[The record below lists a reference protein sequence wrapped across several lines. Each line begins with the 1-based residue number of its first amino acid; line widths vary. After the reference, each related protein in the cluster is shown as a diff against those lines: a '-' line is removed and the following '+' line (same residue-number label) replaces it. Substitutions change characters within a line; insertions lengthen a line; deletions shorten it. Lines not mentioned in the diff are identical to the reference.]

1 MLISNTMMTAYY
13 LGWKIILL
21 RKSKNLSFSGTYK
34 YYLILLPVLF
44 LISNVFSKEIIIE
57 PGENAHERLQ
67 EAMILMEEGDTLLIK
82 SGYYSFE
89 DGLSLDIDGV
99 TVIGEG
105 MDKTILDFK
114 NQQSGAQGLLVTS
127 NKVTLKDFA
136 ILDAKG
142 DALKVIGA
150 MGINMINL
158 RTEWTGGPKST
169 NGAYGFYPVESEDV
183 LIDGCVAIGAS
194 DAGIY
199 VGQSKN
205 IIVRNSIAQYN
216 VAGIEI
222 ENSYYADVYNNLAS
236 HNTGG
241 ILIFDLPD
249 LPQQGGHHIRVFENQ
264 SIDNDTDNF
273 APEGNIVGEVPR
285 GTGIIIMANSDVE
298 VFNNLLSGNGTVNL
312 SIVSYSDETDDPN
325 YYPHPKR
332 IQVHN
337 NTYGPAGFD
346 PDINTGELAKTLFE
360 ISNGNMPDIFWDGV
374 APLSQLI
381 FGQPEEEK
389 LIISEDP
396 DVTFLTISA
405 IKYMM
410 GFSNSTLTDIDEF
423 QGVINPLQPIDIDG
437 I

>member
-1 MLISNTMMTAYY
+1 V
-13 LGWKIILL
+13 KIISLK
-21 RKSKNLSFSGTYK
+21 KSKNISSLGAFK
-34 YYLILLPVLF
+34 HYLFLLPALF
-44 LISNVFSKEIIIE
+44 LFTNVFSKEIIIE

-67 EAMILMEEGDTLLIK
+67 EAMILMEEGDILLIK

-99 TVIGEG
+99 KLVGEG

-150 MGINMINL
+150 EGINMINL

-249 LPQQGGHHIRVFENQ
+249 LPQQGGHHIRVFDNQ

-298 VFNNLLSGNGTVNL
+298 VFNNLMSGNGTVNL

-360 ISNGNMPDIFWDGV
+360 ISDGNMPDIFWDGV

-389 LIISEDP
+389 LIISEDE

-410 GFSNSTLTDIDEF
+410 GFSNPILTDIDEF
-423 QGVINPLQPIDIDG
+423 QGVINPLKPINIEG

>member
-1 MLISNTMMTAYY
+1 M
-13 LGWKIILL
+13 
-21 RKSKNLSFSGTYK
+21 
-34 YYLILLPVLF
+34 
-44 LISNVFSKEIIIE
+44 
-57 PGENAHERLQ
+57 
-67 EAMILMEEGDTLLIK
+67 
-82 SGYYSFE
+82 
-89 DGLSLDIDGV
+89 
-99 TVIGEG
+99 
-105 MDKTILDFK
+105 K
-114 NQQSGAQGLLVTS
+114 NQQSGAQGFLVTS
-127 NKVTLKDFA
+127 DKVTLKDFA

-150 MGINMINL
+150 KGINMINL

-222 ENSYYADVYNNLAS
+222 ENSYYADVYDNLAS

-249 LPQQGGHHIRVFENQ
+249 LPQQGGHHIRVFDNK

-285 GTGIIIMANSDVE
+285 GTGIIIMANSNVE
-298 VFNNLLSGNGTVNL
+298 VFNNLMSGNGTVNL
-312 SIVSYSDETDDPN
+312 SIVSYGDETDDQN
-325 YYPHPKR
+325 YYPHIR
-332 IQVHN
+332 QIQVHN
-337 NTYGPAGFD
+337 NTYGPSGFD
-346 PDINTGELAKTLFE
+346 PDIETGDLAKTLFE
-360 ISNGNMPDIFWDGV
+360 ISNGEMPDIFWDGV
-374 APLSQLI
+374 APLSEMI
-381 FGQPEEEK
+381 FGQPEDEK
-389 LIISEDP
+389 LIINESGE
-396 DVTFLTISA
+396 VNFLTINA
-405 IKYMM
+405 IKYML
-410 GFSNSTLTDIDEF
+410 GFSNPIITDKEKF
-423 QGVINPLQPIDIDG
+423 KGVINPLKPINIDG

>member
-1 MLISNTMMTAYY
+1 MILI
-13 LGWKIILL
+13 
-21 RKSKNLSFSGTYK
+21 
-34 YYLILLPVLF
+34 
-44 LISNVFSKEIIIE
+44 ISIQSYAKEIIIN
-57 PGENAHERLQ
+57 PGENAQEELQ
-67 EAMILMEEGDTLLIK
+67 EALILMSEGDTLIMR
-82 SGYYSFE
+82 SGFYQFE
-89 DGLSLDIDGV
+89 DGISLDVDNV

-105 MDKTILDFK
+105 MNETILDFK
-114 NQQSGAQGLLVTS
+114 NQQSGAQGFLVTS

-142 DALKVIGA
+142 DALKVIGSK
-150 MGINMINL
+150 GINMINL

-183 LIDGCVAIGAS
+183 LIDGCIAIGAS

-249 LPQQGGHHIRVFENQ
+249 LPQQGGHHIRVFDNK

-298 VFNNLLSGNGTVNL
+298 IFNNVMSGNGTVNL
-312 SIVSYSDETDDPN
+312 SVVSYSDKTDDPN
-325 YYPHPKR
+325 YYPHPRR
-332 IQVHN
+332 IQIHN
-337 NTYGPAGFD
+337 NTYGPGGFD
-346 PDINTGELAKTLFE
+346 PDIETGELAKALYE

-374 APLSQLI
+374 VPISQMI
-381 FGQPEEEK
+381 FGQPNEDK
-389 LIISEDP
+389 LKMKENS
-396 DVTFLTISA
+396 DVSFLTISPL
-405 IKYMM
+405 KYIL
-410 GFSNSTLTDIDEF
+410 GFSNPIKTEKKEF
-423 QGVINPLQPIDIDG
+423 TGAINPLEPIVING
-437 I
+437 IQQ